1 MLWSFISVKWEIKIP
16 CARSYPIP
24 GATQLARTAE
34 DGRQEASTAGEYAIV
49 LYPEGREPWARRR
62 IAAPKP
68 RPREGISRG

>member
-1 MLWSFISVKWEIKIP
+1 MLWSFISVKWGIKIP

-49 LYPEGREPWARRR
+49 LYPEGSEP
-62 IAAPKP
+62 
-68 RPREGISRG
+68 